1 MCCPNNIKMTKTIEK
16 LYVKMRQYVSSICV
30 VSSGID
36 SIKNL
41 VGDSMGNI
49 ENLVDYYVNLI
60 KSCGDTG
67 RSDGIQNQHWLQK
80 LL

>member
-1 MCCPNNIKMTKTIEK
+1 MTENYMLKWDSMWV
-16 LYVKMRQYVSSICV
+16 LYCV

-36 SIKNL
+36 GIKNL
-41 VGDSMGNI
+41 VGDSMDNI
-49 ENLVDYYVNLI
+49 ENLVDYYMNLI